1 MVGGAV
7 ALLGRGEGLVEG
19 ARRRAART
27 VGRRVGRVVRVA
39 RCRRRVLLMLML
51 PLLLLLLPLLLLA
64 RLTGCLL
71 GEGRRLEASCG
82 HVLLGVRVARP
93 LAVGAGR
100 RALVVRAL
108 VRVRARVGVRG
119 L

>member
-1 MVGGAV
+1 
-7 ALLGRGEGLVEG
+7 
-19 ARRRAART
+19 
-27 VGRRVGRVVRVA
+27 
-39 RCRRRVLLMLML
+39 
-51 PLLLLLLPLLLLA
+51 
-64 RLTGCLL
+64 
-71 GEGRRLEASCG
+71 
-82 HVLLGVRVARP
+82 

>member
-39 RCRRRVLLMLML
+39 RCRRRVLLLL
-51 PLLLLLLPLLLLA
+51 PPLLLLLLLLLA

-100 RALVVRAL
+100 RALVARAL
-108 VRVRARVGVRG
+108 VRVRARVGVRR

>member
-1 MVGGAV
+1 MMVGGAV

-19 ARRRAART
+19 ARRRATRT
-27 VGRRVGRVVRVA
+27 VGGRVGRIVRVA
-39 RCRRRVLLMLML
+39 RCRRRVLL
-51 PLLLLLLPLLLLA
+51 LLLLLLLA

-108 VRVRARVGVRG
+108 VRVRARVGVR